1 MQVKTA
7 VKNFIDSDREIFV
20 QVEKGGSFFLVSKD
34 KDFVSEYGS
43 IIAESKV
50 KRIDT
55 EESEE
60 AVTIYL

>member
-7 VKNFIDSDREIFV
+7 VKKFINTDREIFV
-20 QVEKGGSFFLVSKD
+20 QAEKDGSFFSVNKD
-34 KDFVSEYGS
+34 KDFTSEYGS

-55 EESEE
+55 EESDE